1 MVHRFCIFT
10 AQPLLITCT
19 YMGFLVF
26 PFIPSSQGTAWKS
39 WVCLMIFWHRHNQD
53 CDERLCSHL
62 KHSWI
67 VIVLYWSYQTKVP
80 RIGAKTWFVS
90 FQILFVFRDW
100 KTDIFD
106 KQRALKFK
114 AKQEEEKGLP
124 ADPVN
129 ISPKVL
135 AGICVSNWWAFQTA
149 LNQLFPPTEKKGI
162 HLITTLMTE

>member
-1 MVHRFCIFT
+1 MWIFT
-10 AQPLLITCT
+10 AQPLWVTWNYVAL
-19 YMGFLVF
+19 LVF
-26 PFIPSSQGTAWKS
+26 PLGCSALWTTWMNC
-39 WVCLMIFWHRHNQD
+39 VCLMIFWHRHNQD

-62 KHSWI
+62 KYSWI

-149 LNQLFPPTEKKGI
+149 LNQLFPPTETKGI

>member
-1 MVHRFCIFT
+1 MWIFT
-10 AQPLLITCT
+10 AQPLWVTWNYVAL
-19 YMGFLVF
+19 LVF
-26 PFIPSSQGTAWKS
+26 PLGCSALWTTWMNC
-39 WVCLMIFWHRHNQD
+39 VCLMIFWHRHNQD

-62 KHSWI
+62 KYSWI

-114 AKQEEEKGLP
+114 AKQEEEKGFKTVKSRKKTK
-124 ADPVN
+124 DD
-129 ISPKVL
+129 K
-135 AGICVSNWWAFQTA
+135 
-149 LNQLFPPTEKKGI
+149 EKKDQKTRKFKIQKRWGDRK
-162 HLITTLMTE
+162 EDAV